1 MFCHPIFLSKKVD
14 LSLLWILFDFFHSH
28 ILSVTIVIDIYWVHP
43 SLVLPS
49 TSIELGSYHIP
60 IHLYRIII
68 RRKGFYSIDDT
79 VRNNN
84 NRDED

>member
-1 MFCHPIFLSKKVD
+1 M
-14 LSLLWILFDFFHSH
+14 
-28 ILSVTIVIDIYWVHP
+28 TIVIDIYWVHP

-84 NRDED
+84 KVYNNNINNNKNSNNSNNDMIDTISNNNNRDED